1 MGVRLTDT
9 DQAMLAGAFGEAA
22 RFAMTIIL
30 RMAEITGADDLISI
44 DGAHIDACAL
54 MSPSSL
60 EFIERMVEGGGR
72 FRVPTTL
79 SMVSLDLRH
88 WRRLG
93 VPESFAA
100 PAQRIADSYRRL
112 GGVPVWTCAPYQGYL
127 TPRFGQHLAWGE
139 SNAVAYANS
148 VLGART
154 NRCADYM
161 DVCAAIA
168 GRVPNTGL
176 HRIENRAGQCLIRV
190 EGIHPAAWQHPEAWA
205 ALGHWIGER
214 AGTLVPV
221 VEGLPGNAPNDGL
234 KAFGAAAA
242 SSGGIALFHLVGITP
257 EAPDTATAFHGH
269 EPVETLPVSAD
280 SLARAWE
287 SLSTPGAGTQGESVG
302 AVIVGCPHTSYT
314 EFEDLA
320 GAIREL
326 NGARVHQDTQFLVIT
341 HATSHALAARS
352 GLIEPLE
359 SFGATVVLDTCPFHS
374 PIVRQEAGVLMTN
387 SGKCAYYAPG
397 ELRTD
402 VVFGTLRDCVRSAAA
417 GAVTREDL
425 EWMR

>member
-1 MGVRLTDT
+1 MVVRLTET
-9 DQAMLAGAFGEAA
+9 EHAMLAGQCGEAV

-30 RMAEITGADDLISI
+30 RMAEITGAEELIPI
-44 DGAHIDACAL
+44 EAAHIDACAL

-60 EFIERMVEGGGR
+60 EFIERIVEGGGR

-88 WRRLG
+88 WHRLG
-93 VPESFAA
+93 VPASFAA
-100 PAQRIADSYRRL
+100 PAQRIAEAYRKL
-112 GGVPVWTCAPYQGYL
+112 GGIPVWTCAPYQGYL

-176 HRIENRAGQCLIRV
+176 HRRENRAGQCLFRI
-190 EGIHPAAWQHPEAWA
+190 EGVNPQAWQHPEAWA
-205 ALGHWIGER
+205 ALGHWIGDH
-214 AGTLVPV
+214 AGTRIPV
-221 VEGLPGNAPNDGL
+221 VEGLPDRAPNDGL

-257 EAPDTATAFHGH
+257 EAPDTATAFHGND
-269 EPVETLPVSAD
+269 PQETLPLSAD
-280 SLARAWE
+280 VLSRAWKD
-287 SLSTPGAGTQGESVG
+287 LSSSGSGMEGESVD
-302 AVIVGCPHTSYT
+302 AVVVGCPHTSYT
-314 EFEDLA
+314 EFEALA
-320 GAIREL
+320 HAIREL
-326 NGARVHQDTQFLVIT
+326 DGARVHPNTQFLVIT
-341 HATSHALAARS
+341 HETSYALAVRS
-352 GLIEPLE
+352 GFIEPLE
-359 SFGATVVLDTCPFHS
+359 SFGATIVFDTCPFHS
-374 PIVRQEAGVLMTN
+374 PIVRHDAGVVMTN

-397 ELRTD
+397 ELQAG
-402 VVFGTLRDCVRSAAA
+402 VVFSTLRDCVHSAAA
-417 GAVTREDL
+417 GSVLREGL
-425 EWMR
+425 EWRP